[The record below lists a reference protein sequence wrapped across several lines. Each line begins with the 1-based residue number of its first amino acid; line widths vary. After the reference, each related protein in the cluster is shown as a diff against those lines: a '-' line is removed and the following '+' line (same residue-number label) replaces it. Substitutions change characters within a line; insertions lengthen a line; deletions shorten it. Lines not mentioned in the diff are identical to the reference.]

1 LKGLIPALYDE
12 TDSFPIYEG
21 SVGASPREMRT
32 VLLDAAQNHRFDCL
46 SPFAVLEELDEL
58 CERANEY
65 AFLQE
70 DPLPGGY
77 HDTEAFRIALK
88 ERLLDSLEDEFRVA
102 SGLVDETRYQ
112 DLFDRYITH
121 VSYWLKNEK
130 LRNPLTGQYEDPD
143 PRLMDE
149 VETLLGLGDDRESS
163 RHGLIN
169 TIAAWVIDHPDE
181 KIDNARVF
189 SEQLKRMRNAVFA
202 ERRGTV
208 AGMCRDLLTLL
219 RDEAEAL
226 SEQRRRAAQGM
237 LDVLTSRFGY
247 AKSSAEDAAAALLKE
262 RYRELI
268 T

>member
-1 LKGLIPALYDE
+1 
-12 TDSFPIYEG
+12 
-21 SVGASPREMRT
+21 MRT
-32 VLLDAAQNHRFDCL
+32 VLLDAAQNPRFDCL

-77 HDTEAFRIALK
+77 HDTVSFRDALK

-121 VSYWLKNEK
+121 VSYWTKSEK

-143 PRLMDE
+143 PRLMEE
-149 VETLLGLGDDRESS
+149 VETLLGFGDDRESS
-163 RHGLIN
+163 RHSLIN
-169 TIAAWVIDHPDE
+169 TIAAWVIDHPDGTV
-181 KIDNARVF
+181 DNSRVF
-189 SEQLKRMRNAVFA
+189 AEQIKRMRNAVFE
-202 ERRGTV
+202 ERRGAV
-208 AGMCRDLLTLL
+208 AIICRDVVTLL
-219 RDEAEAL
+219 RDEAESLPA
-226 SEQRRRAAQGM
+226 QRRRAAEGM

-247 AKSSAEDAAAALLKE
+247 EKTSAEDAAAALVKE
-262 RYRELI
+262 RYRELV